1 MKHQRKSLTL
11 LLALCMLAAAGH
23 VWLKPETAVAA
34 AVADWPQFLG
44 PDRHGVYVGALAGS
58 WPAAGPRGVWKKQVG
73 AGFAGPVVAG
83 NRLILFHRGRNEDGL
98 EPFDAETGKPQWG
111 Y

>member
-44 PDRHGVYVGALAGS
+44 PDRNGVYVGALGGS
-58 WPAAGPRGVWKKQVG
+58 WPAAGPRVVWKKQVG

-83 NRLILFHRGRNEDGL
+83 KRLIIFHRVRNGEGVG
-98 EPFDAETGKPQWG
+98 PVDAKTGNAQWG
-111 Y
+111 A